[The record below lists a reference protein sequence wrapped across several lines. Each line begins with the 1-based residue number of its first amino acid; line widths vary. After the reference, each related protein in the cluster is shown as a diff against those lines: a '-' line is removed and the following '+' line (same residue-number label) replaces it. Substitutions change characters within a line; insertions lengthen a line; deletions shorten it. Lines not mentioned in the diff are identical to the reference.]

1 MKAAVYFHVPLDSR
15 WEQSREQE
23 LAKEFLKSRPDLK
36 LIRTYADYGPTAGSR
51 SALLSLLQ
59 DAEEGAFHVLVVR
72 APGVLSQNT
81 PEILEIYDYL
91 SKKNVQVLFYSGKT
105 YPLNYWTRQYSRMC
119 KELSS

>member
-1 MKAAVYFHVPLDSR
+1 MKAAVYYHVPLDSR
-15 WEQSREQE
+15 WEQAQEQE
-23 LAKEFLKSRPDLK
+23 AAKAFLKSQPDLK
-36 LIRTYADYGPTAGSR
+36 QIRTYADYGPTAGSR

-59 DAEEGAFHVLVVR
+59 DAEEGAFQALVIR

-105 YPLNYWTRQYSRMC
+105 YPLNYWTRQYLRMC
-119 KELSS
+119 KELAS